1 MNDNRSI
8 RLHFHFTFTRVFT
21 AYLLWR
27 IVEIGVR
34 SKGDVFQGRI
44 FSRPGTVVIFEGS
57 NSIELEDHR
66 DVDEVSG
73 LLTFAEREEALVLL
87 LLLFP

>member
-1 MNDNRSI
+1 M
-8 RLHFHFTFTRVFT
+8 FVAKETCF
-21 AYLLWR
+21 
-27 IVEIGVR
+27 
-34 SKGDVFQGRI
+34 KGRI

-87 LLLFP
+87 LLFP